1 MEKLTIVYF
10 LPLTV
15 YGGTWNGNNTT
26 KASTFPLLLTSV
38 SLNTL
43 PLGLE
48 RVFIT
53 NVFTILRGKRVKA
66 VI

>member
-1 MEKLTIVYF
+1 MEKFTTVYF
-10 LPLTV
+10 FAIS
-15 YGGTWNGNNTT
+15 GGAWNDNNTV
-26 KASTFPLLLTSV
+26 KAATFPLLLTSV
-38 SLNTL
+38 SLKSL

-53 NVFTILRGKRVKA
+53 YVFTILYGKTVKA